1 MHQFSICI
9 LRLSSLGDIILTT
22 PLIRAIRKAFPDA
35 CIDMIIADHFSEVIQ
50 NNPHI
55 NSVLTINTKSGLIDF
70 FKQILSIRKDKPK
83 YDIIIDLHD
92 SIRSKF
98 IRFYLG
104 KKWFT
109 YDKYRSLKREL
120 IHDKHRV
127 PLHDIIPVPL
137 RYFSAVSEYPHIK
150 PDSKG
155 AEFWLPDEI
164 QSAPLYPPN
173 FRNNNNISNCIALC
187 PGAHHA
193 TKRWPIEY
201 FISLATSIHHI
212 MGKNIILLGS
222 QNDIEICNDIATS
235 LPFSI
240 NNQAGKC
247 TLTET
252 AILMDSCDAIIC
264 NDSGLMH
271 LASSR
276 RRPTLVIYGSTVPD
290 FGFIPFDTKHSIVE
304 SDIQCRPCTHIGLSK
319 CPKQHFNCMNSI
331 KPEQVFKK
339 LEDLIS

>member
-1 MHQFSICI
+1 M
-9 LRLSSLGDIILTT
+9 
-22 PLIRAIRKAFPDA
+22 
-35 CIDMIIADHFSEVIQ
+35 
-50 NNPHI
+50 
-55 NSVLTINTKSGLIDF
+55 
-70 FKQILSIRKDKPK
+70 
-83 YDIIIDLHD
+83 
-92 SIRSKF
+92 
-98 IRFYLG
+98 
-104 KKWFT
+104 
-109 YDKYRSLKREL
+109 
-120 IHDKHRV
+120 
-127 PLHDIIPVPL
+127 
-137 RYFSAVSEYPHIK
+137 
-150 PDSKG
+150 
-155 AEFWLPDEI
+155 
-164 QSAPLYPPN
+164 
-173 FRNNNNISNCIALC
+173 C

>member
-9 LRLSSLGDIILTT
+9 IRLSSLGDIILTT

-35 CIDMIIADHFSEVIQ
+35 CIDMIIADHFAEAIQ

-55 NSVLTINTKSGLIDF
+55 DNVLTINTKSGMIDF
-70 FKQILSIRKDKPK
+70 FQQMLSLRKEKPK
-83 YDIIIDLHD
+83 YDVVIDVHD
-92 SIRSKF
+92 SIRSK
-98 IRFYLG
+98 ILRLYLG

-109 YDKYRSLKREL
+109 YDKYRSLKRAL
-120 IHDKHRV
+120 VHDKIRI

-137 RYFSAVSEYPHIK
+137 RYFSAVSAFPQIQ

-155 AEFWLPDEI
+155 AEFWLPNEI
-164 QSAPLYPPN
+164 QSAPLYPPDSKS
-173 FRNNNNISNCIALC
+173 NNEISNCIGLC

-193 TKRWPIEY
+193 TKRWPIDY
-201 FISLATSIHHI
+201 FITLATFIHNT

-222 QNDIEICNDIATS
+222 QDDIDICNDIEKT
-235 LPFSI
+235 LPFRI

-271 LASSR
+271 VASSR
-276 RRPTLVIYGSTVPD
+276 RRPTIVIYGSTVPD
-290 FGFIPFDTKHSIVE
+290 FGFIPFHTKNSIAE
-304 SDIQCRPCTHIGLSK
+304 SDIPCRPCTHIGLST
-319 CPKQHFNCMNSI
+319 CPEQHFNCMNSI

-339 LEDLIS
+339 LEDLLS